1 MINDNFLNKKM
12 EKNELNKWWNIKGN
26 YKILHKI
33 NPLRLK
39 FILNNFN
46 KSVKKKDVL
55 DIGCGGGLIS
65 ELLAKKN
72 ANVTGVDENI
82 YNIKQARDHAKM
94 SSVKIDYKNQSLDT
108 FYKKNKKKY
117 DLILCLEVL
126 EHVNDVKKTLDKISE
141 LMKPGGTLILSTINR
156 NLKSLLFAKIF
167 GEYVL
172 NWIPVGTHQFEK
184 FLKPEEIVE
193 FLKLKKIEIKNI
205 KGMEFNPFSNNW
217 LLTDN
222 TNINYFIVG
231 KK

>member
-1 MINDNFLNKKM
+1 M
-12 EKNELNKWWNIKGN
+12 EKNKLNQWWNIKGN

-33 NPLRLK
+33 NPLRLE
-39 FILNNFN
+39 FILNNFD
-46 KSVKKKDVL
+46 KSIRKKDVL

-72 ANVTGVDENI
+72 ANVTGIDENI
-82 YNIKQARDHAKM
+82 YNIKQAREHVKM
-94 SSVKIDYKNQSLDT
+94 SSIKIDYKNQSLDT

-141 LMKPGGTLILSTINR
+141 LMKPGATLILSTINR

-205 KGMEFNPFSNNW
+205 KGMEFNPISNNW

>member
-1 MINDNFLNKKM
+1 M
-12 EKNELNKWWNIKGN
+12 EKNELNQWWNIKGN

-33 NPLRLK
+33 NPLRLE
-39 FILNNFN
+39 FILNNFD
-46 KSVKKKDVL
+46 KSIKKKDVL

-72 ANVTGVDENI
+72 GNVTGIDENI
-82 YNIKQARDHAKM
+82 YNIKQAREHAKIG
-94 SSVKIDYKNQSLDT
+94 SIKINYKNQSLDT

-156 NLKSLLFAKIF
+156 NLKSLIFAKIF

-205 KGMEFNPFSNNW
+205 KGMEFNPISNNW

>member
-1 MINDNFLNKKM
+1 M
-12 EKNELNKWWNIKGN
+12 EKNKLNQWWNIKGN

-33 NPLRLK
+33 NPLRLE
-39 FILNNFN
+39 FILNNFD
-46 KSVKKKDVL
+46 KSIKKKDVL

-72 ANVTGVDENI
+72 ANVTGIDENI
-82 YNIKQARDHAKM
+82 YNIKQAREHVKM
-94 SSVKIDYKNQSLDT
+94 SSIKIDYKNQSLDT

-141 LMKPGGTLILSTINR
+141 LMKPGATLILSTINR
-156 NLKSLLFAKIF
+156 NLKSLIFAKIF

-205 KGMEFNPFSNNW
+205 KGMEFNPISNNW

>member
-1 MINDNFLNKKM
+1 M
-12 EKNELNKWWNIKGN
+12 EKNELNQWWNIKGN

-33 NPLRLK
+33 NPLRLE
-39 FILNNFN
+39 FILNNFD
-46 KSVKKKDVL
+46 KSIKKKDVL

-72 ANVTGVDENI
+72 ANVTGIDENI
-82 YNIKQARDHAKM
+82 YNIKQAKEHAKI
-94 SSVKIDYKNQSLDT
+94 SSLKIKYINQSIDS
-108 FYKKNKKKY
+108 FFNKNKKKF

-156 NLKSLLFAKIF
+156 NLKSLIFAKIF

-205 KGMEFNPFSNNW
+205 KGMEFNPISNNW

>member
-1 MINDNFLNKKM
+1 M
-12 EKNELNKWWNIKGN
+12 EKSELNQWWNIKGD

-33 NPLRLK
+33 NPLRLE
-39 FILNNFN
+39 FILNNFD
-46 KSVKKKDVL
+46 KSIRKKDVL

-72 ANVTGVDENI
+72 ANVTGIDENI
-82 YNIKQARDHAKM
+82 YNIKQAKDHAKM
-94 SSVKIDYKNQSLDT
+94 GSIKIDYKNQSLDT

-126 EHVNDVKKTLDKISE
+126 EHVDDVKKTLDKISE
-141 LMKPGGTLILSTINR
+141 LMKPGATLILSTINR

-184 FLKPEEIVE
+184 FLKPEEIVD

-205 KGMEFNPFSNNW
+205 KGMEFNPISNNW

>member
-1 MINDNFLNKKM
+1 M
-12 EKNELNKWWNIKGN
+12 EKNELNQWWNIKGN

-33 NPLRLK
+33 NPLRLE
-39 FILNNFN
+39 FILNNFD
-46 KSVKKKDVL
+46 KSIKKKDVL

-72 ANVTGVDENI
+72 GNVTGIDENI
-82 YNIKQARDHAKM
+82 YNIKQAREHAKIG
-94 SSVKIDYKNQSLDT
+94 SIKINYKNQSLDT

-141 LMKPGGTLILSTINR
+141 LMKPGATLILSTINR
-156 NLKSLLFAKIF
+156 NLKSLIFAKIF

-205 KGMEFNPFSNNW
+205 KGMEFNPISNNW

>member
-1 MINDNFLNKKM
+1 M
-12 EKNELNKWWNIKGN
+12 EKNELNQWWNIKGN

-33 NPLRLK
+33 NPLRLE
-39 FILNNFN
+39 FILNNFD
-46 KSVKKKDVL
+46 KSIRKKDVL

-72 ANVTGVDENI
+72 ANVTGIDENI
-82 YNIKQARDHAKM
+82 YNIKQAREHVKM
-94 SSVKIDYKNQSLDT
+94 SSIKIDYKNQSLDT

-141 LMKPGGTLILSTINR
+141 LMKPGATLILSTINR
-156 NLKSLLFAKIF
+156 NLKSLIFAKIF

>member
-1 MINDNFLNKKM
+1 M
-12 EKNELNKWWNIKGN
+12 EKKELNKWWNIKGN

-82 YNIKQARDHAKM
+82 YNIKQARDHAKI

-141 LMKPGGTLILSTINR
+141 LMKPGATLILSTINR
-156 NLKSLLFAKIF
+156 NLKSLIFAKIF
-167 GEYVL
+167 GEYIL

-205 KGMEFNPFSNNW
+205 KGMEFNPISNNW

-222 TNINYFIVG
+222 TNVNYFIVG

>member
-1 MINDNFLNKKM
+1 M
-12 EKNELNKWWNIKGN
+12 EKNELNQWWNIKGN

-33 NPLRLK
+33 NPLRLE
-39 FILNNFN
+39 FILNNFD
-46 KSVKKKDVL
+46 KSIKKKDVL

-72 ANVTGVDENI
+72 GNVTGIDENI
-82 YNIKQARDHAKM
+82 YNIKQAREHAKID
-94 SSVKIDYKNQSLDT
+94 SIKINYKNQSLDT

-205 KGMEFNPFSNNW
+205 KGMEFNPISNNW

>member
-1 MINDNFLNKKM
+1 M
-12 EKNELNKWWNIKGN
+12 EKSELNQWWNIKGN

-33 NPLRLK
+33 NPLRLE
-39 FILNNFN
+39 FILYNFD
-46 KSVKKKDVL
+46 KSIRKKNIL

-72 ANVTGVDENI
+72 ANVTGIDENI
-82 YNIKQARDHAKM
+82 YNIKQAREHAKM
-94 SSVKIDYKNQSLDT
+94 GSIKINYKNQSLDT
-108 FYKKNKKKY
+108 FYKRNKKKY

-126 EHVNDVKKTLDKISE
+126 EHVDDVKKTLDKISE
-141 LMKPGGTLILSTINR
+141 LMKPGATLILSTINR

-184 FLKPEEIVE
+184 FLKPEEIVD

-205 KGMEFNPFSNNW
+205 KGMEFNPISNNW

>member
-1 MINDNFLNKKM
+1 M
-12 EKNELNKWWNIKGN
+12 EKSELNQWWNIKGN

-33 NPLRLK
+33 NPLRLE
-39 FILNNFN
+39 FILNNFD
-46 KSVKKKDVL
+46 KSIRKKDVL

-72 ANVTGVDENI
+72 ANVTGIDENI
-82 YNIKQARDHAKM
+82 YNIKQARDHVKM
-94 SSVKIDYKNQSLDT
+94 SSIKIDYKNQSLDT

-156 NLKSLLFAKIF
+156 NLKSLIFAKIF

-205 KGMEFNPFSNNW
+205 KGMEFNPISNNW

>member
-1 MINDNFLNKKM
+1 M
-12 EKNELNKWWNIKGN
+12 EKSELNQWWNIKGN

-33 NPLRLK
+33 NPLRLE
-39 FILNNFN
+39 FILNNFD
-46 KSVKKKDVL
+46 KSIRKRNIL

-72 ANVTGVDENI
+72 ANVTGIDENI
-82 YNIKQARDHAKM
+82 YNIKQAKEHAKM
-94 SSVKIDYKNQSLDT
+94 GSIKIDYKNQSLDT

-184 FLKPEEIVE
+184 FLKPEEIIE
-193 FLKLKKIEIKNI
+193 FLELKKIKIKKI
-205 KGMEFNPFSNNW
+205 KGLEFNPILNKW
-217 LLTDN
+217 LLSENTD
-222 TNINYFIVG
+222 INYFIVG

>member
-1 MINDNFLNKKM
+1 M
-12 EKNELNKWWNIKGN
+12 
-26 YKILHKI
+26 
-33 NPLRLK
+33 
-39 FILNNFN
+39 
-46 KSVKKKDVL
+46 
-55 DIGCGGGLIS
+55 
-65 ELLAKKN
+65 
-72 ANVTGVDENI
+72 
-82 YNIKQARDHAKM
+82 
-94 SSVKIDYKNQSLDT
+94 
-108 FYKKNKKKY
+108 
-117 DLILCLEVL
+117 CLEVL

-141 LMKPGGTLILSTINR
+141 LMKPGATLILSTINR
-156 NLKSLLFAKIF
+156 NLKSLIFAKIF

-205 KGMEFNPFSNNW
+205 KGMEFNPISNNW

>member
-1 MINDNFLNKKM
+1 M
-12 EKNELNKWWNIKGN
+12 EKSELNQWWNIKGN

-33 NPLRLK
+33 NPLRLE
-39 FILNNFN
+39 FILNNFD
-46 KSVKKKDVL
+46 KSIRKKDVL

-72 ANVTGVDENI
+72 ANVTGIDENI
-82 YNIKQARDHAKM
+82 YNIKQAREHAKIG
-94 SSVKIDYKNQSLDT
+94 SIKINYKNQSLDT

-126 EHVNDVKKTLDKISE
+126 EHVDDVKKTLDKISE
-141 LMKPGGTLILSTINR
+141 LMKPGATLILSTINR

-184 FLKPEEIVE
+184 FLKPEEIVD

-205 KGMEFNPFSNNW
+205 KGMEFNPISNNW

>member
-1 MINDNFLNKKM
+1 M
-12 EKNELNKWWNIKGN
+12 EKNKLNQWWNIKGN

-33 NPLRLK
+33 NPLRLE
-39 FILNNFN
+39 FILNNFD
-46 KSVKKKDVL
+46 KSIKKKDVL

-72 ANVTGVDENI
+72 GNVTGIDENI
-82 YNIKQARDHAKM
+82 YNIKQAREHAKIG
-94 SSVKIDYKNQSLDT
+94 SIKINYKNQSLDT

-141 LMKPGGTLILSTINR
+141 LMKPGATLILSTINR

-184 FLKPEEIVE
+184 FLKPEEIVD

-205 KGMEFNPFSNNW
+205 KGMEFNPISNNW

>member
-1 MINDNFLNKKM
+1 M
-12 EKNELNKWWNIKGN
+12 EKNKLNQWWNIKGN

-33 NPLRLK
+33 NPLRLE
-39 FILNNFN
+39 FILNNFD
-46 KSVKKKDVL
+46 KSIKKKDVL

-72 ANVTGVDENI
+72 GNVTGIDENI
-82 YNIKQARDHAKM
+82 YNIKQAREHAKM
-94 SSVKIDYKNQSLDT
+94 GSIKINYKNQSLDT

-156 NLKSLLFAKIF
+156 NLKSLIFAKIF
-167 GEYVL
+167 GEYIL

-205 KGMEFNPFSNNW
+205 KGMEFNPISNNW

-222 TNINYFIVG
+222 TNVNYFIVG

>member
-1 MINDNFLNKKM
+1 M
-12 EKNELNKWWNIKGN
+12 EKNELNQWWNIKGN

-33 NPLRLK
+33 NPLRLE
-39 FILNNFN
+39 FILNNFD
-46 KSVKKKDVL
+46 KSIKKKNVL

-72 ANVTGVDENI
+72 GNVTGIDENI
-82 YNIKQARDHAKM
+82 YNIKQAREHAKIG
-94 SSVKIDYKNQSLDT
+94 SIKINYKNQSLDT

-141 LMKPGGTLILSTINR
+141 LMKPGATLILSTINR
-156 NLKSLLFAKIF
+156 NLKSLIFAKIF

-205 KGMEFNPFSNNW
+205 KGMEFNPISNNW

>member
-1 MINDNFLNKKM
+1 MLNHS
-12 EKNELNKWWNIKGN
+12 
-26 YKILHKI
+26 IL
-33 NPLRLK
+33 
-39 FILNNFN
+39 
-46 KSVKKKDVL
+46 
-55 DIGCGGGLIS
+55 
-65 ELLAKKN
+65 
-72 ANVTGVDENI
+72 T
-82 YNIKQARDHAKM
+82 
-94 SSVKIDYKNQSLDT
+94 
-108 FYKKNKKKY
+108 KKKY

-156 NLKSLLFAKIF
+156 NLKSLIFAKIF

-205 KGMEFNPFSNNW
+205 KGMEFNPISNNW

>member
-1 MINDNFLNKKM
+1 M
-12 EKNELNKWWNIKGN
+12 EKSELNQWWNIKGN

-33 NPLRLK
+33 NPLRLE
-39 FILNNFN
+39 FILNNFD
-46 KSVKKKDVL
+46 KSIRKKNIL

-72 ANVTGVDENI
+72 ANVTGIDENI
-82 YNIKQARDHAKM
+82 YNIKQAREHVKM
-94 SSVKIDYKNQSLDT
+94 SSIKIDYKNQSLDT

-126 EHVNDVKKTLDKISE
+126 EHVDDVKETLDKISE
-141 LMKPGGTLILSTINR
+141 LMKPGATLILSTINR

-184 FLKPEEIVE
+184 FLKPEEIVG

-205 KGMEFNPFSNNW
+205 KGMEFNPISNNW

>member
-1 MINDNFLNKKM
+1 M
-12 EKNELNKWWNIKGN
+12 EKNELNHWWNIKGN

-33 NPLRLK
+33 NPLRLE
-39 FILNNFN
+39 FILNNFD
-46 KSVKKKDVL
+46 KSIRKKDVL

-72 ANVTGVDENI
+72 ANVTGIDENI
-82 YNIKQARDHAKM
+82 YNIKQAREHVKM
-94 SSVKIDYKNQSLDT
+94 SSIKIDYKNQSLDT

-193 FLKLKKIEIKNI
+193 FLKLKKIKIKNI
-205 KGMEFNPFSNNW
+205 KGMEFNPISNNW

>member
-1 MINDNFLNKKM
+1 M
-12 EKNELNKWWNIKGN
+12 EKNKLNQWWNIKGN

-33 NPLRLK
+33 NPLRLE
-39 FILNNFN
+39 FILNNFD
-46 KSVKKKDVL
+46 KSIKKKDVL

-72 ANVTGVDENI
+72 GNVTGIDENI
-82 YNIKQARDHAKM
+82 YNIKQAREHAKIG
-94 SSVKIDYKNQSLDT
+94 SIKINYKNQSLDT

-184 FLKPEEIVE
+184 FLKPEEIVD

-205 KGMEFNPFSNNW
+205 KGMEFNPISNNW

>member
-1 MINDNFLNKKM
+1 MKKNNLNQ
-12 EKNELNKWWNIKGN
+12 WWNTTGN

-33 NPLRLK
+33 NPLRLE
-39 FILNNFN
+39 FILNNFG
-46 KSVKKKDVL
+46 KSSISKKNVL

-65 ELLAKKN
+65 ESLAKKN
-72 ANVTGVDENI
+72 AKVTGIDENI
-82 YNIKQARDHAKM
+82 YHIKQAKEHAKK
-94 SSVKIDYKNQSLDT
+94 SSLKIKYINQSVDS
-108 FYKKNKKKY
+108 FFKKNKKKF

-126 EHVNDVKKTLDKISE
+126 EHVNDVEKTLGKITK
-141 LMKPGGTLILSTINR
+141 LLNPGATLILSTINR
-156 NLKSLLFAKIF
+156 NLKSLIFAKIF

-184 FLKPEEIVE
+184 FLKPEEIIE
-193 FLKLKKIEIKNI
+193 FFELKKIKIKNI
-205 KGMEFNPFSNNW
+205 KGMEFNPISNNW

>member
-1 MINDNFLNKKM
+1 M
-12 EKNELNKWWNIKGN
+12 EKSELNQWWNIKGN

-33 NPLRLK
+33 NPLRLE
-39 FILNNFN
+39 FILNNFD
-46 KSVKKKDVL
+46 KSIRKKNIL

-72 ANVTGVDENI
+72 ANVTGIDENI
-82 YNIKQARDHAKM
+82 YNIKQAKDHAKM
-94 SSVKIDYKNQSLDT
+94 GSIKIDYKNQSLDT

-126 EHVNDVKKTLDKISE
+126 EHVDDVKKTLDKISE
-141 LMKPGGTLILSTINR
+141 LMKPGATLILSTINR

-184 FLKPEEIVE
+184 FLKPEEIVG

-205 KGMEFNPFSNNW
+205 KGMEFNPISNNW